1 MQSCINWGG
10 RGVKGGGQVGEGQRI
25 MVGISSDIMKHSLF
39 GFMEHTVQYDR
50 QVIGDMFTS
59 DLMLMLS

>member
-1 MQSCINWGG
+1 MGAWTVQSCINWGV

-39 GFMEHTVQYDR
+39 GF
-50 QVIGDMFTS
+50 IGDMFTS
-59 DLMLMLS
+59 VLMLMLS